1 MPLACLMRMSLVLQG
16 GSSGLF
22 AAELGRIACPV
33 LTASAVACSRQ
44 EPALYQHVAARLR
57 GVTMCSVA
65 HVQCPSASAEPSHLA
80 QRLAVGQRKP
90 RLHRAPLTTRLRA
103 RLAVQLQRAIV
114 GAATTTKPVEL

>member
-1 MPLACLMRMSLVLQG
+1 MSLVLQG